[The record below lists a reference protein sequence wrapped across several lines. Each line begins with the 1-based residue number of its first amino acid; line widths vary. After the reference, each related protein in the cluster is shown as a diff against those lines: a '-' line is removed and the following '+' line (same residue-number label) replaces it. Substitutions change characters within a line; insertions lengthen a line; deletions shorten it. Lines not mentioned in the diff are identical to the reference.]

1 MTRSN
6 STKLFAAAVVAA
18 LGFVSLAA
26 PALAQDEGVSVTV
39 RKGPSYLNTRT
50 TPTPGSATRAAYQ
63 TNAATQ
69 STTPT
74 RGIGFDRWPLPSSF
88 DGPGY

>member
-1 MTRSN
+1 MTASRPILLLAAIAAIASL
-6 STKLFAAAVVAA
+6 SAVAPAAAE
-18 LGFVSLAA
+18 G
-26 PALAQDEGVSVTV
+26 GVSVTI

-50 TPTPGSATRAAYQ
+50 TPTPGSYSRAAYQ

-74 RGIGFDRWPLPSSF
+74 RGIGFTRWPLPSNF
-88 DGPGY
+88 DLPGY

>member
-1 MTRSN
+1 MHRS
-6 STKLFAAAVVAA
+6 TTIKLFAAAAVAA
-18 LGFVSLAA
+18 VGSLSLAL
-26 PALAQDEGVSVTV
+26 PALAQDGVSVTIK
-39 RKGPSYLNTRT
+39 KGPSYLNTRT
-50 TPTPGSATRAAYQ
+50 TPNPGSATRAAYQ

-74 RGIGFDRWPLPSSF
+74 RGIGFTRWPLSSSF